1 MHHDT
6 RIVTRADAPNG
17 PRGEKL
23 MAHGDALA
31 LRVWEREP
39 EGETSPEHANDYEY
53 VAYVCS
59 GALRVRI
66 GDDEAQ
72 EVRAGD
78 SYVVPSG
85 TPYTLE
91 ILEAATVVEEVS
103 AASAVGG
110 SYRCPPANP
119 EPCVA
124 ESPP

>member
-39 EGETSPEHANDYEY
+39 QGEASPSHSNDYEY
-53 VAYVCS
+53 VAYVAA
-59 GALRVRI
+59 GALRVQI
-66 GDDEAQ
+66 GDDDAQ

-78 SYVVPSG
+78 SYVVPAN
-85 TPYTLE
+85 TPYGFE
-91 ILEAATVVEEVS
+91 VLEAATVVEAVSPAS
-103 AASAVGG
+103 AAGGG
-110 SYRCPPANP
+110 S
-119 EPCVA
+119 
-124 ESPP
+124 